1 MDKSYE
7 SLTPEQQR
15 EDRTLRTLQNI
26 VDAAGRM
33 IVTGQLTRSQAEK
46 LAQQTRE
53 AARNIIPDQMELYDL
68 IYGARF
74 RRWIS
79 QFCRE

>member
-1 MDKSYE
+1 MDKLYE

-33 IVTGQLTRSQAEK
+33 IVTGQLTR
-46 LAQQTRE
+46 RE
-53 AARNIIPDQMELYDL
+53 AEELARSTRQAARHIIPDQMELYDL

-74 RRWIS
+74 RRWIE